1 MATSTDTILDLIG
14 RTLGVFDASAEELD
28 DVALRT
34 YAARGMKSATYS
46 DPIRTLDSVR
56 VTAHIARTR
65 LDGMI
70 HSGELSR
77 ELYQRA
83 IYYRD
88 QLDVC
93 IRAALYLL
101 RPDQYAFCESSLT
114 EALS

>member
-1 MATSTDTILDLIG
+1 MASTDTIMDLIG
-14 RTLGVFDASAEELD
+14 RTLGIFDASAEELD

-34 YAARGMKSATYS
+34 YAARGLRAASYS
-46 DPIRTLDSVR
+46 DPTRMLDSVR

-65 LDGMI
+65 LDGMV
-70 HSGELSR
+70 HSGELNR

-88 QLDVC
+88 RLDAC

-101 RPDQYAFCESSLT
+101 QPDQYAFCEASLT